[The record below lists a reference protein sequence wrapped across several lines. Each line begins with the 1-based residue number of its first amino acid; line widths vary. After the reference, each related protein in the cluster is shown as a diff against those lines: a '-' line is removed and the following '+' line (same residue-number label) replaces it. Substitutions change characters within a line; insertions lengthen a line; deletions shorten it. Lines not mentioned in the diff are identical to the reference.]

1 MTTDELN
8 EAAGQTVV
16 QAGAEGGAQTL
27 RRQPLVPLPPAPS
40 LHLHRPE
47 ELERLREA
55 TLDILDTVGVRF
67 DSPEA
72 LLVLSDHGAKVNKAS
87 RVVTFPPDLVLGAM
101 ARAPREFTLAAR
113 APAFDLPLREGV
125 TYATTDGSG
134 TEVIDWRTRK
144 RRPST
149 KADVADIARLLDYLP
164 SLAFWWPTV
173 TSCDFGETG
182 PLHDLDAAWNNTVKH
197 LQGMFMGKAAA
208 QYAVEMATVMAGS
221 REALRE
227 RPLLSDLICPVS
239 PLVQDRDAI
248 EAALVLASAGLPV
261 AFCSSPTKGM
271 TAPATSA
278 GAFALAAAEV
288 VSASVLVELAHPG
301 APVLHSLIV
310 ERVDARNGRILTSPL
325 NPQARYLATALI
337 HSWGVPAL
345 AGFGGTDAELPGTW
359 QSGVEQT
366 QDLVLAAFDGAETMA
381 TFGLTNVYT
390 LFSPEGIMLDNDIYM
405 KVSSL
410 LGEFSTDED
419 QLALD
424 VIRDVGPGGH
434 FLAHQHTRRHMRES
448 ALPAISHEL
457 GADGHYRDPV
467 QVARERGEAI
477 LRDYHPEP
485 LPDDQRDEL
494 TRILEA
500 ADRELRG

>member
-1 MTTDELN
+1 MVQKTGS
-8 EAAGQTVV
+8 AALDRNS
-16 QAGAEGGAQTL
+16 AGSGDGL
-27 RRQPLVPLPPAPS
+27 RRQPLVPLRGAPN
-40 LHLHRPE
+40 LRLYRPE
-47 ELERLREA
+47 QLQRLREA
-55 TLDILDTVGVRF
+55 TLDILNTVGVRF

-72 LLVLSDHGAKVNKAS
+72 LLVLSDHGARVDTAS
-87 RVVTFPPDLVLGAM
+87 RVVTFPPDLVLSAM
-101 ARAPREFTLAAR
+101 ARSPREFTLGAR
-113 APAFDLPLREGV
+113 EPAFDLPLREGV

-134 TEVIDWRTRK
+134 TEVVDWRTRE
-144 RRPST
+144 RRAST

-173 TSCDFGETG
+173 TSCDFGQTG

-208 QYAVEMATVMAGS
+208 RYAVEMATVVAGS
-221 REALRE
+221 LESLHA
-227 RPLLSDLICPVS
+227 RPVLSDLICPIS

-248 EAALVLASAGLPV
+248 EAALVLASAGVPI
-261 AFCSSPTKGM
+261 AFCSSPTKGL

-288 VSASVLVELAHPG
+288 VSASVLVELAFPG
-301 APVLHSLIV
+301 APVLQSLIV
-310 ERVDARNGRILTSPL
+310 ERVDPRSGRIMTSPL
-325 NPQARYLATALI
+325 NPQARFLATALI

-345 AGFGGTDAELPGTW
+345 VGFGGTDAELPGTW

-366 QDLVLAAFDGAETMA
+366 EELVLAAFDGAETMA
-381 TFGLTNVYT
+381 TFGLTNAYT

-410 LGEFSTDED
+410 LGDLSTDEE

-424 VIRDVGPGGH
+424 VIQDVGPGGH
-434 FLAHQHTRRHMRES
+434 FLGHRHTRRHMKEA

-457 GADGHYRDPV
+457 GADGHYRDPLG
-467 QVARERGEAI
+467 VARERAETV

-485 LPDDQRDEL
+485 LADDQRDEL
-494 TRILEA
+494 TRILKA
-500 ADRELRG
+500 ADGELRR

>member
-1 MTTDELN
+1 VNTDETHEVAGQSGVGGN
-8 EAAGQTVV
+8 AAG
-16 QAGAEGGAQTL
+16 APRIL
-27 RRQPLVPLPPAPS
+27 KRQPLVPLRGAPN
-40 LHLHRPE
+40 LRLYRPE
-47 ELERLREA
+47 QLRRLREA

-72 LLVLSDHGAKVNKAS
+72 LLVLSDHGARVDAAS
-87 RVVTFPPDLVLGAM
+87 RVVTFPPDLVLSAM

-134 TEVIDWRTRK
+134 TEVVDWRTRE
-144 RRPST
+144 RRAST

-173 TSCDFGETG
+173 TSCDCGETG

-208 QYAVEMATVMAGS
+208 RYAVEMATVVAGS

-227 RPLLSDLICPVS
+227 RPVLSDLICPVS

-248 EAALVLASAGLPV
+248 EAALVLASAGVPI
-261 AFCSSPTKGM
+261 AFCSSPTTGM

-278 GAFALAAAEV
+278 GAFALASAEV

-301 APVLHSLIV
+301 APVLQSLIV
-310 ERVDARNGRILTSPL
+310 ERVDPRNGRIMSAPL
-325 NPQARYLATALI
+325 NPQARFLPTALI

-345 AGFGGTDAELPGTW
+345 VGFGGTDAELPGTW

-366 QDLVLAAFDGAETMA
+366 HDLVLAAFDGAETMA
-381 TFGLTNVYT
+381 TFGLTNAYT
-390 LFSPEGIMLDNDIYM
+390 LFSPEGMMLDNDIYM

-410 LGEFSTDED
+410 LGDLSTDEE

-424 VIRDVGPGGH
+424 ALRDVGPGGH
-434 FLAHQHTRRHMRES
+434 FLGHRHTRRHMKVA

-457 GADGHYRDPV
+457 GKDGHYRDPV
-467 QVARERGEAI
+467 EAARERGEAI

-485 LPDDQRDEL
+485 LADDQSHEL

-500 ADRELRG
+500 ADRELRR

>member
-1 MTTDELN
+1 MEKSI
-8 EAAGQTVV
+8 
-16 QAGAEGGAQTL
+16 AETRDSL
-27 RRQPLVPLPPAPS
+27 RRQPLVPLRGAPD
-40 LHLHRPE
+40 LHLYGPKR
-47 ELERLREA
+47 LERLREA

-72 LLVLSDHGAKVNKAS
+72 LLVLSDHGARVDKAS
-87 RVVTFPPDLVLGAM
+87 RVVTFPPDLVLSAM

-113 APAFDLPLREGV
+113 EPAFDLPLRRGA

-134 TEVIDWRTRK
+134 TEVIDWRTRE

-149 KADVADIARLLDYLP
+149 KADVADVARLLDYLP

-173 TSCDFGETG
+173 TSGDFGQTG

-208 QYAVEMATVMAGS
+208 EYAVEMATVVVGS
-221 REALRE
+221 REALRG
-227 RPLLSDLICPVS
+227 RPVLSDLICPVS

-248 EAALVLASAGLPV
+248 EAALVLAAAGVPV
-261 AFCSSPTKGM
+261 AFCSSPTRGM
-271 TAPATSA
+271 TAPATSP
-278 GAFALAAAEV
+278 GAFVLAAAEV
-288 VSASVLVELAHPG
+288 VSAGVLVELAHPG
-301 APVLHSLIV
+301 APVLLSLIV

-325 NPQARYLATALI
+325 NPQPRFLATAMV
-337 HSWGVPAL
+337 HSWDVPAL
-345 AGFGGTDAELPGTW
+345 TPFGGTDAELPGTW
-359 QSGVEQT
+359 QYGVEQT
-366 QDLVLAAFDGAETMA
+366 ETLVLAAFDGAETM
-381 TFGLTNVYT
+381 TGFGLSNVYT
-390 LFSPEGIMLDNDIYM
+390 LFSPEEMMLGNDIYM

-410 LGEFSTDED
+410 LDELGTDEE

-424 VIRDVGPGGH
+424 VIGDVGPGGH
-434 FLAHQHTRRHMRES
+434 FLGHRHTRRHMRQA

-457 GADGHYRDPV
+457 GADGRYRDPV
-467 QVARERGEAI
+467 EVARERAEI
-477 LRDYHPEP
+477 VLRDYNPEP

-500 ADRELRG
+500 ADGELRR

>member
-1 MTTDELN
+1 MEKDIAGIQDE
-8 EAAGQTVV
+8 
-16 QAGAEGGAQTL
+16 L
-27 RRQPLVPLPPAPS
+27 RRQPLVPLRGAPG
-40 LHLHRPE
+40 LDLYRPE
-47 ELERLREA
+47 KLERLREA
-55 TLDILDTVGVRF
+55 TLDILDNVGVRF
-67 DSPEA
+67 DSHEA
-72 LLVLSDHGAKVNKAS
+72 LLVLSDNGARVDKAT
-87 RVVTFPPDLVLGAM
+87 RVVTFPPDLVLEAM

-113 APAFDLPLREGV
+113 DPAFDLPLRQGV

-134 TEVIDWRTRK
+134 TEVIDWRTRE

-149 KADVADIARLLDYLP
+149 KADVADVARLLDYLP

-173 TSCDFGETG
+173 TSGDFGQTG

-197 LQGMFMGKAAA
+197 LQGMFMGKPAA
-208 QYAVEMATVMAGS
+208 QYAVEMATVIAGN

-248 EAALVLASAGLPV
+248 EAALVLASAGIPI
-261 AFCSSPTKGM
+261 AFCSSPTRGM
-271 TAPATSA
+271 TAPATSP
-278 GAFALAAAEV
+278 GAFVLAAAEV
-288 VSASVLVELAHPG
+288 VSASVLVELAYPG
-301 APVLHSLIV
+301 APVLLSLIV

-325 NPQARYLATALI
+325 NPQPRFLATAMV
-337 HSWGVPAL
+337 HSWDVPAL
-345 AGFGGTDAELPGTW
+345 TPFGGTDAELPGTW
-359 QSGVEQT
+359 QYGVEQT
-366 QDLVLAAFDGAETMA
+366 ETLVLAAFDGAETM
-381 TFGLTNVYT
+381 TGFGLSNVFT
-390 LFSPEGIMLDNDIYM
+390 LFSPEETMLGNDIYM

-410 LGEFSTDED
+410 LDEPSID
-419 QLALD
+419 EEQLALD

-434 FLAHQHTRRHMRES
+434 FLAHRHTRRHMKEA

-467 QVARERGEAI
+467 EVARERAETV

-485 LPDDQRDEL
+485 LPADQRDEL

-500 ADRELRG
+500 ADGELRK

>member
-1 MTTDELN
+1 M
-8 EAAGQTVV
+8 V
-16 QAGAEGGAQTL
+16 QESGSASSDGNSAGARGGL
-27 RRQPLVPLPPAPS
+27 RRRPLAPLRGAPD
-40 LHLHRPE
+40 LHLYPSE
-47 ELERLREA
+47 QLQRLREA

-72 LLVLSDHGAKVNKAS
+72 LLVLSDHGARVDKAS
-87 RVVTFPPDLVLGAM
+87 RVVTFPPDLVLEAM

-113 APAFDLPLREGV
+113 EPAFDLPLRHGV
-125 TYATTDGSG
+125 TYSTTDGSG
-134 TEVIDWRTRK
+134 IEVIDWRTRE

-149 KADVADIARLLDYLP
+149 KADVADVARLLDYLP

-173 TSCDFGETG
+173 TSCDCGQTG

-208 QYAVEMATVMAGS
+208 QYAVEMATVIAGS

-248 EAALVLASAGLPV
+248 EAALVLASAGVPI
-261 AFCSSPTKGM
+261 AFCSSPTRGM

-278 GAFALAAAEV
+278 GAFAMAAAEV

-310 ERVDARNGRILTSPL
+310 ERVDPRNGRILTSPL
-325 NPQARYLATALI
+325 NPQARFLPTALI

-345 AGFGGTDAELPGTW
+345 TPFGGTDAEMPGTW
-359 QSGVEQT
+359 QYGVEQT
-366 QDLVLAAFDGAETMA
+366 EALVLAAFDGAETM
-381 TFGLTNVYT
+381 TGFGLTHVYT
-390 LFSPEGIMLDNDIYM
+390 LFSPEETMLGNDIYM

-410 LGEFSTDED
+410 LGELSTDEE
-419 QLALD
+419 QLALE

-434 FLAHQHTRRHMRES
+434 FLAHRHTRRHMREA

-457 GADGHYRDPV
+457 GADGHYRDPLE
-467 QVARERGEAI
+467 VARERAEI
-477 LRDYHPEP
+477 VLRDYHPER
-485 LPDDQRDEL
+485 LPDDQRYEL

-500 ADRELRG
+500 ADGELRR

>member
-1 MTTDELN
+1 VNTDETD
-8 EAAGQTVV
+8 EAAERSVV
-16 QAGAEGGAQTL
+16 GTDAAGAPRIL
-27 RRQPLVPLPPAPS
+27 KRQPLVPLRGAPN
-40 LHLHRPE
+40 LHLYQPE
-47 ELERLREA
+47 QLQRLREA

-67 DSPEA
+67 DSREA
-72 LLVLSDHGAKVNKAS
+72 LLVLSDHGARVDKAS
-87 RVVTFPPDLVLGAM
+87 RVVTFPPDLVLEAM

-113 APAFDLPLREGV
+113 APAFHLPLTEGV

-134 TEVIDWRTRK
+134 TEVIDWRTRE

-149 KADVADIARLLDYLP
+149 KADVGDIARLLDYLP

-173 TSCDFGETG
+173 TSCDCGETG

-208 QYAVEMATVMAGS
+208 KYAVEMATVIAGS

-248 EAALVLASAGLPV
+248 EAALVLASAGVPI
-261 AFCSSPTKGM
+261 AFHSGSRRGM
-271 TAPATSA
+271 TAPATAA

-288 VSASVLVELAHPG
+288 VSASVLVQLAYPG
-301 APVLHSLIV
+301 APVLQAPPAA
-310 ERVDARNGRILTSPL
+310 RVDPRNGRVLTSPL
-325 NPQARYLATALI
+325 NPQARFLATALA

-345 AGFGGTDAELPGTW
+345 GAFGGTDAELPGTW

-366 QDLVLAAFDGAETMA
+366 EALVLAVFDGAETVA
-381 TFGLTNVYT
+381 GFGLTNVYT
-390 LFSPEGIMLDNDIYM
+390 LFSPEEMMLDHDIYM

-410 LGEFSTDED
+410 LGELNTDEE

-434 FLAHQHTRRHMRES
+434 FLGHRHTRRHMKEA
-448 ALPAISHEL
+448 ALLAVSHEL
-457 GADGHYRDPV
+457 EADGHYRDPV
-467 QVARERGEAI
+467 EVARERGEAI
-477 LRDYHPEP
+477 LRDYRPEP
-485 LPDDQRDEL
+485 LPDDQSNEL
-494 TRILEA
+494 TRILKA
-500 ADRELRG
+500 ADRELRR